1 MTCRRP
7 AATGPVCLLNTRD
20 EAVRTAAPGEL
31 LLCSAPEESRDTME
45 AGAPADQLRIPANSC
60 TWWAA

>member
-1 MTCRRP
+1 M
-7 AATGPVCLLNTRD
+7 
-20 EAVRTAAPGEL
+20 RTAAPGEL
-31 LLCSAPEESRDTME
+31 LLRPAPEESREPME